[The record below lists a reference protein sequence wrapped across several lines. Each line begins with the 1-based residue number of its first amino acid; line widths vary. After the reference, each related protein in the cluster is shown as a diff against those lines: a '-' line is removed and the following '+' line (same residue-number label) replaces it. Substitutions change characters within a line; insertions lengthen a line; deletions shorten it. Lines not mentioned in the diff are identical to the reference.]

1 MRIFSKLPSKLDR
14 GLNWRRL
21 QVLFRKP
28 AVLIRNARFLFTSST
43 SEEEHIFVV
52 GPPRSGTTLVKNILR
67 GHPRI
72 ASIDDESFFFFRRN
86 YYDFELS
93 GIPEKKME
101 TLVQRSRDSVHLF
114 DLIAQRVKEASGAER
129 FLEKTASHA
138 LRTGFLLEHFPRSKV
153 VFTLRDVRDGFLSAR
168 RNPAYWSSLDS
179 SDPLRSY
186 AENWRECAKKGLE
199 HRMHERVR
207 LLRYEDL
214 CEEPDPQIQATMQ
227 FLGLSYEATQLHPTS
242 YSQTEVSNQQG
253 HERLKRSISSETV
266 SQWKTR
272 MDPGTEAR
280 LCKIAGREL
289 HALGYPTSVL
299 QNEHSP

>member
-21 QVLFRKP
+21 RVLIRKP
-28 AVLIRNARFLFTSST
+28 AVLIRNARFLFTTTSS
-43 SEEEHIFVV
+43 EAEHIFVV
-52 GPPRSGTTLVKNILR
+52 GPPRSGTTLVKNVLR
-67 GHPRI
+67 SHPRI

-93 GIPEKKME
+93 GISDEAMAN
-101 TLVQRSRDSVHLF
+101 LVQRSRDPVHLF

-153 VFTLRDVRDGFLSAR
+153 VFTLRDVRDGFLSAH
-168 RNPAYWSSLDS
+168 RNPTYWDSLDS

-186 AENWRECAKKGLE
+186 AENWRECVKKGLE
-199 HRMHERVR
+199 HQMHERVR

-214 CEEPDPQIQATMQ
+214 CREPEPQIRATMQ
-227 FLGLSYEATQLHPTS
+227 FLGVSFKETQLHPTS

-253 HERLKRSISSETV
+253 HERLQRSISAETV
-266 SQWKTR
+266 GQWKSR
-272 MDPGTEAR
+272 MAPETEAR
-280 LCKIAGREL
+280 LCKIAAREL
-289 HALGYPTSVL
+289 HALGYPKCA
-299 QNEHSP
+299 EE